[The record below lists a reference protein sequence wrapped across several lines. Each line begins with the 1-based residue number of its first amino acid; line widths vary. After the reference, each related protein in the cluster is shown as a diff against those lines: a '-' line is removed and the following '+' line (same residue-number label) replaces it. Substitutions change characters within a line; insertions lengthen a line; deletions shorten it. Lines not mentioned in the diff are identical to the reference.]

1 MNADRS
7 EVIIVELKLFGT
19 NGVRGIVNQNLT
31 PELALKLTMSL
42 GTLKRGTIAI
52 GQDTRISGTML
63 GHAAT
68 AGLLATGCKV
78 INVGLAPTP
87 AIQYFV
93 RDHTD
98 AGVVITASHNPREYN
113 GLKFIAGDG
122 TEFGSEAELEVEEVY
137 FKGAFKLANWCDTG
151 SISHL
156 AIIPLYID
164 GVMSK
169 VNTAAIKNKQFNVV
183 IDTGCG
189 AGSVVTPFML
199 SKLDCRVTTLNA
211 QIDGTFPSRHPEPT
225 AEVLTDL
232 SATVVALDADIG
244 IAHDGDADRAVF
256 VDEKG
261 NFVNEDVSL
270 AIIVKHALSRKKGIV
285 VTPVSSSQRIVDVAK
300 ESESSVVWTP
310 VGSIHVAR
318 TMKKLGAVIGGEGNG
333 GIIFPEH
340 QYCRD
345 GAMAVAKMLELMAEQ
360 DKTLSELA
368 EEIPKYHMI
377 KEKVTCKDRE
387 AVMKHISSSVSGNV
401 DTTDG
406 VKIWYDDGWLL
417 VRPSGTEPIIRIFA
431 EAQTEKRVKE
441 LADLGLEM
449 TKNY

>member
-1 MNADRS
+1 M
-7 EVIIVELKLFGT
+7 ELKLFGT
-19 NGVRGIVNQNLT
+19 NGIRGIVNQNLT

-78 INVGLAPTP
+78 INVGIAPTP
-87 AIQYFV
+87 TIQYFV
-93 RDHTD
+93 RDNTD

-113 GLKFIAGDG
+113 GLKFIARDG
-122 TEFGSEAELEVEEVY
+122 TEFDSEAELEVEDVY
-137 FKGAFKLANWCDTG
+137 FKGVFKLAAWRDTG

-156 AIIPLYID
+156 DIIPLYID
-164 GVMSK
+164 GVMNK
-169 VNTAAIKNKQFNVV
+169 VNTVAIKNKRFNVV

-225 AEVLTDL
+225 EEVLSDL
-232 SATVVALDADIG
+232 SATVMALDADIG
-244 IAHDGDADRAVF
+244 IAHDGDADRTVF
-256 VDEKG
+256 VDENG
-261 NFVNEDVSL
+261 NFVDEDVSF
-270 AIIVKHALSRKKGIV
+270 AIIVKHALSKKKGIV

-300 ESESSVVWTP
+300 EAESSVVWTP

-345 GAMAVAKMLELMAEQ
+345 GAMAVAKMLEIMTER

-368 EEIPKYHMI
+368 GEIPKYHMI
-377 KEKVTCKDRE
+377 KEKITCKDRE
-387 AVMKHISSSVSGNV
+387 AVMKRISSSVSGNV
-401 DTTDG
+401 DTIDG
-406 VKIWYDDGWLL
+406 VKIRYDDGWLL

-431 EAQTEKRVKE
+431 EARSKKRVKE
-441 LADLGLEM
+441 LADVGIEM
-449 TKNY
+449 TKNC